1 MLFHIVVILILL
13 SIFMPISISFDH
25 TIRLYDSF
33 AEIHQEYKGPL
44 RFQQIDWNNI
54 KHESIILRS
63 SLGNH
68 INDTNTMFE
77 RRINRIHMNMTGK
90 KVFVRRYPEHKFPI
104 ICEIINE
111 DNSYTLVREI
121 ETGHYFR
128 VQSNLIEYLN
138 EPQSNPIYEVSFHPI
153 PTNNSFIVSYIINN
167 LRWQPRYI
175 LQTFSDRSPIFQIL
189 VDIINTSPFNYHFNQ
204 TYLMSGDIDLT
215 FGTNKISSLIDS
227 KILTKT
233 NIDYS
238 GIHLFSFMNNSL
250 IIKPYSIFT
259 LPIQSS
265 NIQIKTIF
273 IYTLILTI
281 PTISTNNIISIISN
295 KHKFQRLYQL
305 SNSSSFL
312 PTGHLLLYDSTL
324 NVLTGEWHLP
334 TLTEFEK
341 YEFKLGEDPDIILEY
356 NRTTTNNQKTNSS
369 LITTNILIQNYKQ
382 QKINIRFKSICEL
395 SLVCVFYDD
404 KARSLGA
411 RLDYELNLKAK
422 AEVAF
427 SFTTIRLF

>member
-1 MLFHIVVILILL
+1 MLFHIVVMLILL
-13 SIFMPISISFDH
+13 SILMPMSISFDH
-25 TIRLYDSF
+25 TLRLYDSF

-63 SLGNH
+63 SLDNH
-68 INDTNTMFE
+68 INDTTIMFE
-77 RRINRIHMNMTGK
+77 RRVNRIHMNMIGK
-90 KVFVRRYPEHKFPI
+90 KVFVRRYPEHKFPVV
-104 ICEIINE
+104 CEIINE
-111 DNSYTLVREI
+111 DNSYSLVREI

-128 VQSNLIEYLN
+128 VQSNLIEYFD
-138 EPQSNPIYEVSFHPI
+138 EPQSSPIYEVSFHPI
-153 PTNNSFIVSYIINN
+153 PSNHSLIVSYIIKN

-175 LQTFSDRSPIFQIL
+175 LQTYSDRSIKFQIL
-189 VDIINTSPFNYHFNQ
+189 VDIINTSPFTYQFNE
-204 TYLMSGDIDLT
+204 THLMSGDIDLT
-215 FGTNKISSLIDS
+215 FGTNRISSLIDA
-227 KILTKT
+227 KTLTKT

-238 GIHLFSFMNNSL
+238 GVHLFSSMNSSL
-250 IIKPYSIFT
+250 KIDPYSILT
-259 LPIQSS
+259 LPIQSP
-265 NIQIKTIF
+265 NIQIKI
-273 IYTLILTI
+273 IYMYTLVLTM
-281 PTISTNNIISIISN
+281 PPVSTNNIVSVISN

-312 PTGHLLLYDSTL
+312 PTGHLLLYDSSS

-334 TLTEFEK
+334 TLVELEK

-369 LITTNILIQNYKQ
+369 LIATNILIQNYKQ
-382 QKINIRFKSICEL
+382 RKINIRFKSICEL
-395 SLVCVFYDD
+395 SMVCLFYDD

-427 SFTTIRLF
+427 SFTTIRLY

>member
-1 MLFHIVVILILL
+1 MPT
-13 SIFMPISISFDH
+13 SIPFDH
-25 TIRLYDSF
+25 TLRLYDSF
-33 AEIHQEYKGPL
+33 AEIHQEYNGPL

-63 SLGNH
+63 SSSDDH
-68 INDTNTMFE
+68 INDTTTMFE
-77 RRINRIHMNMTGK
+77 RKIIRLHINMTGK

-111 DNSYTLVREI
+111 DNSYSLVREI

-128 VQSNLIEYLN
+128 VQSNLIEYVD
-138 EPQSNPIYEVSFHPI
+138 EPQLNSIYEVSFHPI
-153 PTNNSFIVSYIINN
+153 PSNQSFIVSYIIQN

-175 LQTFSDRSPIFQIL
+175 LQTYSDRSTKFQIL
-189 VDIINTSPFNYHFNQ
+189 VDIINTSPFTYQFNE
-204 TYLMSGDIDLT
+204 THLMSGDIDLT
-215 FGTNKISSLIDS
+215 FGTNKISSLIDAKTS
-227 KILTKT
+227 TKT

-238 GIHLFSFMNNSL
+238 GIHLFSSMNSSL
-250 IIKPYSIFT
+250 KIDPYSILT
-259 LPIQSS
+259 LPIQSL
-265 NIQIKTIF
+265 NIHIKTVF
-273 IYTLILTI
+273 IYTLVLTM
-281 PTISTNNIISIISN
+281 PSISTNNIVSIISN

-312 PTGHLLLYDSTL
+312 PTGHLLIYDSSS

-395 SLVCVFYDD
+395 SIVCLFYDE

-422 AEVAF
+422 AEVVF
-427 SFTTIRLF
+427 SFTTIRLY